1 MALEDV
7 YQRNLHHRTHRAGWL
22 RAAVLGANDGL
33 VSTASL
39 MIGVAA
45 ARAGDQS
52 FLVTAGAAG
61 IAAGAMSMAVGEYV
75 SVRSQNDIEESDRLL
90 EIEHLAIDPEGE
102 FEELVEIYMKRGLSR
117 ELAVQVVDAMHKR
130 DPLEAHLRDELRTI
144 STYKGASS
152 SGSSRFGMSFTAG
165 GPHSIRWS
173 ICPNTGCGSHQH
185 RGLHNP
191 WPPCNGNDQCEDC
204 RLKASYPNLARDWR
218 RNSRNGHHGGY
229 WPSPACEWHLKHPL
243 ATLLHSA
250 LNYQQ

>member
-45 ARAGDQS
+45 ARSEQS
-52 FLVTAGAAG
+52 FLITAGAAG

-102 FEELVEIYMKRGLSR
+102 FEELVHIYIERGLTR
-117 ELAVQVVDAMHKR
+117 ELAAQVVTEMHKK
-130 DPLEAHLRDELRTI
+130 DPLEAHLRDELGQHPHTKARPVQAAI
-144 STYKGASS
+144 ASAL
-152 SGSSRFGMSFTAG
+152 SFTAG
-165 GPHSIRWS
+165 GLIPFAGAFAPSAGKAAWS
-173 ICPNTGCGSHQH
+173 IVGFTIVGLIATGIISAKTAGSKLFIPTV
-185 RGLHNP
+185 RVI
-191 WPPCNGNDQCEDC
+191 
-204 RLKASYPNLARDWR
+204 A
-218 RNSRNGHHGGY
+218 GGCLGM
-229 WPSPACEWHLKHPL
+229 AIT
-243 ATLLHSA
+243 AGIGQLLHVSGI
-250 LNYQQ
+250 

>member
-45 ARAGDQS
+45 ARAGEQS

-90 EIEHLAIDPEGE
+90 EIQHLAIDPEGE
-102 FEELVEIYMKRGLSR
+102 FEELVHIYMQRGLSR

-130 DPLEAHLRDELRTI
+130 DPLEAHLRDELGQHPHTKARPVQAAV
-144 STYKGASS
+144 ASAL
-152 SGSSRFGMSFTAG
+152 SFTAG
-165 GPHSIRWS
+165 GLIPFAGSFAPTPGAAATSIVS
-173 ICPNTGCGSHQH
+173 FTIL
-185 RGLHNP
+185 GL
-191 WPPCNGNDQCEDC
+191 
-204 RLKASYPNLARDWR
+204 
-218 RNSRNGHHGGY
+218 
-229 WPSPACEWHLKHPL
+229 L
-243 ATLLHSA
+243 ATGIVSARIAGSKILVPTVRVIGGGILGMAITAGIGQALHLSGI
-250 LNYQQ
+250 

>member
-45 ARAGDQS
+45 ARAGEQI

-90 EIEHLAIDPEGE
+90 EIQHLAIDPEGE
-102 FEELVEIYMKRGLSR
+102 FEELVHIYIQRGLSR
-117 ELAVQVVDAMHKR
+117 ELAVQVVEAMHKR
-130 DPLEAHLRDELRTI
+130 DPLEAHLRDELGQHPHSKARPVQAAI
-144 STYKGASS
+144 ASAL
-152 SGSSRFGMSFTAG
+152 SFTAG
-165 GPHSIRWS
+165 GLIPFAGAFAPTPGAAATSIV
-173 ICPNTGCGSHQH
+173 IFTIL
-185 RGLHNP
+185 GL
-191 WPPCNGNDQCEDC
+191 
-204 RLKASYPNLARDWR
+204 
-218 RNSRNGHHGGY
+218 
-229 WPSPACEWHLKHPL
+229 L
-243 ATLLHSA
+243 ATGVISARIAGSKIMVPTLRVIGGGILGMTITAGIGQALHVSGI
-250 LNYQQ
+250 